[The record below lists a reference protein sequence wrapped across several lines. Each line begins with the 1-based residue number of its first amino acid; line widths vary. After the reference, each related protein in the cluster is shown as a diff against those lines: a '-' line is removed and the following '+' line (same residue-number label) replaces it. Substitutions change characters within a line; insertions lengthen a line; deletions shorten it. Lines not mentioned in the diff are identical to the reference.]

1 MLNPKKNI
9 SRKSRQWKTKH
20 KTKKKTEDKSRVNDN
35 YHPVSRIFSL
45 LPANV
50 VFYDL
55 FFFRS
60 SLLCDLNTQ
69 ACMLVCVRY
78 DGM

>member
-1 MLNPKKNI
+1 MEN
-9 SRKSRQWKTKH
+9 KTQDE
-20 KTKKKTEDKSRVNDN
+20 KKTEDKSRVNDN

-55 FFFRS
+55 FSFIS
-60 SLLCDLNTQ
+60 SVWSKYASVYASLRKIWWN
-69 ACMLVCVRY
+69 VE
-78 DGM
+78 